1 MIPMSLGACYASGI
15 RLAILLASAGF
26 CLQAQNIGCAPPLSP
41 EQQRTLLDYVRKR
54 YKLPDSIALE
64 LGKQSPVKDT
74 CYREL
79 TFRGTSQVRTWDLT
93 LYLTPDLRFLSSDIL
108 DTSVDP
114 AAEQRAKDAA
124 LLNGLAQGAPAVRGS
139 DKSRV
144 TIAVFSD
151 FQCPFCRR
159 FAQYLDEVLADGA
172 EDVRVVFHHMPLS
185 GHPWAR
191 AAAVGAGCAQLQS
204 SAAFWA
210 LHDQIFRNQESITPA
225 NLKDKLGEFAK
236 DVKGLDAKAFQQC
249 VDGGMSLGLVLQD
262 INLAA
267 AAHVDGTPTLFV
279 NGNRAQGVGTAA
291 ELRELISRARKEA
304 TGRGLSTEP

>member
-1 MIPMSLGACYASGI
+1 MSLRVCCLSGV
-15 RLAILLASAGF
+15 RAATLLFAAGS
-26 CLQAQNIGCAPPLSP
+26 CLQAQGIGCTQPLSP
-41 EQQRTLLDYVRKR
+41 ERQRTFLDYVRKR

-64 LGKQSPVKDT
+64 LSKQSPVKDT

-93 LYLTPDLRFLSSDIL
+93 LYLSPDSRFLSTDML

-124 LLNGLAQGAPAVRGS
+124 LLNGLAPGTPAVRGP
-139 DKSRV
+139 DKSPV
-144 TIAVFSD
+144 TLAVFSD
-151 FQCPFCRR
+151 FQCPYCRR
-159 FAQYLDEVLADGA
+159 FAQYLDEILADGT
-172 EDVRVVFHHMPLS
+172 EDVRVVFHHMPLGMHS
-185 GHPWAR
+185 WAR
-191 AAAVGAGCAQLQS
+191 TAAIGAACAQQQN

-210 LHDQIFRNQESITPA
+210 LHDQIFGNQESVTSA
-225 NLKDKLGEFAK
+225 NLKHKLGEFAK
-236 DVKGLDAKAFQQC
+236 SVKGLDTKAFQRC

-267 AAHVDGTPTLFV
+267 AAHVEGTPTVFV
-279 NGNRAQGVGTAA
+279 NGNRAPGVGSAA

-304 TGRGLSTEP
+304 AGRGSSMEP

>member
-1 MIPMSLGACYASGI
+1 MNHPVCRVPGVRA
-15 RLAILLASAGF
+15 AILFFGAGL
-26 CLQAQNIGCAPPLSP
+26 CLPAQNIGCTQPLSP
-41 EQQRTLLDYVRKR
+41 EQQRTLLDYVRKS

-93 LYLTPDLRFLSSDIL
+93 LYLSPDLRFLSSDML

-124 LLNGLAQGAPAVRGS
+124 LLNGLAPGTPAVRGP
-139 DKSRV
+139 DKSPV

-151 FQCPFCRR
+151 FQCPYCRR
-159 FAQYLDEVLADGA
+159 FAQYLDEVMADGA
-172 EDVRVVFHHMPLS
+172 EDVRVVFHHMPL
-185 GHPWAR
+185 GMHPWAR
-191 AAAVGAGCAQLQS
+191 AAAVGAACAQQQS
-204 SAAFWA
+204 SAAFWTV
-210 LHDQIFRNQESITPA
+210 HDQIFRNQASITPG

-236 DVKGLDAKAFQQC
+236 NVQGLDIKAFQQC

-262 INLAA
+262 INLATA
-267 AAHVDGTPTLFV
+267 SHVEGTPTLFV
-279 NGNRAQGVGTAA
+279 NGSRAQGVGSAA
-291 ELRELISRARKEA
+291 ELRELISRARNEA
-304 TGRGLSTEP
+304 PGRGSSTAP